1 MELPEGEK
9 IIQEAIRR
17 KKEDEERERKCNQEL
32 KKWDEVY
39 KEIVSRYENVK
50 ESQETLTFQEY
61 CLKQWMRKNGV
72 ELKICKITDAKV
84 QNYLDE
90 QAKNNAKNNKAEDPE
105 YNLDVREKRD
115 KIGKEIKKKLKI
127 IIGNEYKKL
136 VTVIADKT
144 LLTASNMVFFDLLLE
159 RKEDEWKNFVDR
171 RENQLTYQLV
181 QYQLSD
187 IVLEEIIIR
196 GFQYAATSS
205 LVLSSRLLVCTAFR
219 AVGTLYHECLPK

>member
-1 MELPEGEK
+1 MVLPGRVCFLEETMELPEGEK

-17 KKEDEERERKCNQEL
+17 KKRMKKRTKMQSRT

-105 YNLDVREKRD
+105 YNLDVREKRE
-115 KIGKEIKKKLKI
+115 KIGKEIKKKLK
-127 IIGNEYKKL
+127 
-136 VTVIADKT
+136 
-144 LLTASNMVFFDLLLE
+144 
-159 RKEDEWKNFVDR
+159 
-171 RENQLTYQLV
+171 
-181 QYQLSD
+181 
-187 IVLEEIIIR
+187 
-196 GFQYAATSS
+196 
-205 LVLSSRLLVCTAFR
+205 
-219 AVGTLYHECLPK
+219 

>member
-1 MELPEGEK
+1 MELSEGEK

-17 KKEDEERERKCNQEL
+17 KKEDEKRERKCNQEL

-105 YNLDVREKRD
+105 YNLDVREKRE

-136 VTVIADKT
+136 VATVYKGNIIKNLIMNCQSYT
-144 LLTASNMVFFDLLLE
+144 KYRPNETTGGIFVSWR
-159 RKEDEWKNFVDR
+159 RKEE
-171 RENQLTYQLV
+171 
-181 QYQLSD
+181 
-187 IVLEEIIIR
+187 
-196 GFQYAATSS
+196 
-205 LVLSSRLLVCTAFR
+205 
-219 AVGTLYHECLPK
+219 LPTGA